1 MSNEIT
7 PKPTIEIPKSLFRD
21 YGEERQSAHNWKTII
36 FLDKD
41 RVIDHVVQL
50 HEIIGLGCQG
60 TVYNA
65 DSDIHGN
72 IVVKEMKGKNID
84 TTIHNIAAQLGI
96 GPEILGTHYDTTNK
110 MSYIAFEKL
119 KRKYSKGTNIVYVS
133 ANDMKKLKIPI
144 PCPNNP
150 KKSLEIQNQ
159 IVNILDKFD
168 TLTNSTSEG
177 LLYEIELRKKQYNY
191 YRDQLLTFKEGEVEW
206 VSLGDLGDL
215 VRGNGLTKSDFTE
228 TGIGCIHYAQ
238 IYTDYE
244 TYTKKT
250 KTFVSE
256 DFAKKLTKAQIN

>member
-119 KRKYSKGTNIVYVS
+119 KRMITYKDMENPHLGNMLCESVTTLIENGIFHNDIRGANIMLDFQDRIRLVDYDYSTLAWSPGTMKPLMTFPEYNSYLKQNYVIS
-133 ANDMKKLKIPI
+133 ID
-144 PCPNNP
+144 
-150 KKSLEIQNQ
+150 EQTY
-159 IVNILDKFD
+159 ILNFPYEMQQRHNRAKRNFE
-168 TLTNSTSEG
+168 N
-177 LLYEIELRKKQYNY
+177 LLYHNFII
-191 YRDQLLTFKEGEVEW
+191 
-206 VSLGDLGDL
+206 
-215 VRGNGLTKSDFTE
+215 
-228 TGIGCIHYAQ
+228 GIGY
-238 IYTDYE
+238 D
-244 TYTKKT
+244 
-250 KTFVSE
+250 
-256 DFAKKLTKAQIN
+256 